1 LSSVGSDGHRP
12 RRARSIPFWGAA
24 VSLLGCLDEPPTFA
38 PRGQIPPFIIAGQ
51 VDPPLG
57 AIYEGPSS
65 FPISVPFRSEDVN
78 FPLEARLYLDL
89 VPGTATLNP
98 ADNAIV
104 PPGNFEEPR
113 LVSLDWNRSVGAGC
127 HSLTLIMTYG
137 ENFDPLT
144 GLPIDDSRAARIVWW
159 LNINDVDADTRMA
172 SCPGASQVDAVP
184 GPP

>member
-1 LSSVGSDGHRP
+1 LSSVQTGASWHRH
-12 RRARSIPFWGAA
+12 ARGIPFWGAA
-24 VSLLGCLDEPPTFA
+24 VVLLGCLDDPPTFA

-57 AIYEGPSS
+57 AIYDGPPS

-78 FPLEARLYLDL
+78 IPLEARLYLDL

-98 ADNAIV
+98 ADNASV

-113 LVSLDWNRSVGAGC
+113 LVSLDWNRSVSVGC
-127 HSLTLIMTYG
+127 HSLTLIMTYFD
-137 ENFDPLT
+137 NFDPLT
-144 GLPIDDSRAARIVWW
+144 GLPFDDARAARIVWW
-159 LNINDVDADTRMA
+159 LNINDVNADTRMA
-172 SCPGASQVDAVP
+172 TCLGASQVDAVP